1 MQSPSGLQPT
11 SLSLSSLFGVG
22 TCLYGVEYKTLLITD
37 LASCLAHLVK
47 KVIKLIQKNKK
58 TL

>member
-11 SLSLSSLFGVG
+11 SLSSRSLFGVG
-22 TCLYGVEYKTLLITD
+22 TCLYGVEDKTVLITD

-47 KVIKLIQKNKK
+47 QKK
-58 TL
+58 